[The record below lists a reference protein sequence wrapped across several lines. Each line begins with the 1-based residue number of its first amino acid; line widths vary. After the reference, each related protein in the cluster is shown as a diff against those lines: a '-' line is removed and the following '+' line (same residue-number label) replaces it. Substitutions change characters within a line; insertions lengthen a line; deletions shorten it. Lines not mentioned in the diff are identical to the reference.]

1 LAPINKLMTVKQ
13 MKEELMDKALAK
25 YKTVEEAAKALGI
38 SSRTLFTY
46 KKRKENEPLG
56 NGL

>member
-1 LAPINKLMTVKQ
+1 MTVKQ
-13 MKEELMDKALAK
+13 MKEELMDKALVK
-25 YKTVEEAAKALGI
+25 YKTVEEAAKVLGI